1 MVGIIS
7 RRTSAPPETP
17 TSQQPFTVAHHQFIG
32 IPQLQAILWIQG
44 RRFRINNIATRQ
56 IALPIHEFVDFEVK
70 YSVESGE
77 SRALRMSDEI

>member
-17 TSQQPFTVAHHQFIG
+17 TSQQPFTVARQFIG